1 MASLSKRQRRQVR
14 AEISRAISPEWK
26 LLERKEADIFLDV
39 SSNGPGFLITSNIT
53 PGTGAS
59 NRIGD
64 KIRIKR
70 IEFWISTYSPSNP
83 NHRGPIP
90 CALLLYRRESTL
102 TNYLGSIGALF
113 DTALV
118 PAPGYWEGRAPQVRD
133 MPSRGIH
140 VRKLRR
146 WKMMGLPDRAVYVAD
161 TVSAISRTVGI
172 ESGVLDWTTTN
183 PAGTSSGVQG
193 AQNMVLPRQMKDSHV
208 GHHYLMQRI
217 TVIYPGSGL
226 EVGYENAGLGEIDTN
241 QLYFLIGASVDN
253 ANGPTNKPTCSVAYR
268 IYFTDS

>member
-1 MASLSKRQRRQVR
+1 
-14 AEISRAISPEWK
+14 
-26 LLERKEADIFLDV
+26 
-39 SSNGPGFLITSNIT
+39 
-53 PGTGAS
+53 
-59 NRIGD
+59 
-64 KIRIKR
+64 
-70 IEFWISTYSPSNP
+70 
-83 NHRGPIP
+83 
-90 CALLLYRRESTL
+90 
-102 TNYLGSIGALF
+102 
-113 DTALV
+113 
-118 PAPGYWEGRAPQVRD
+118 
-133 MPSRGIH
+133 
-140 VRKLRR
+140 
-146 WKMMGLPDRAVYVAD
+146 MGLPDRAVYVAD